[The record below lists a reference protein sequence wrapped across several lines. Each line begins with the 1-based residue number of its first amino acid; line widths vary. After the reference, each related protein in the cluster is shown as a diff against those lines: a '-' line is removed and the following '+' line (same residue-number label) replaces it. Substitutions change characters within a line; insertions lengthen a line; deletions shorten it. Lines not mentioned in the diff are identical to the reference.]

1 MDEDSL
7 DAKKEVTIL
16 SSQVVDGGL
25 LVTKEGWWLDGDVT
39 FTPEIAH
46 GMALCSVV
54 NRLLQKHSVLAVDL
68 QKASIVW
75 KVPVGGW
82 FHTDPVSPL
91 AHEDLLYVGTA
102 DGTVVCL
109 RQQTGETVWKQMVCP
124 GPQDG
129 RTLAPLTIAD
139 SHLLVGTFAGEM
151 VALDVTTGEERWRF
165 SHDEE
170 RQGGFIA
177 TRPVIW
183 RGSVVYCT
191 WIPRR
196 GCARVHCVKLDGS
209 QELWWIDVGGA
220 ADDPHA
226 SPLLVGDV
234 LFLPGQD
241 GYVRGL
247 DLTTRELDSLT
258 EYEHPVHTPVT
269 LGGVLYWRSN
279 QDHAMNGHEVHS
291 CTGLYLDCLLDLQT
305 DHPEPYELSVHDG
318 RVYCPSGPWLYVIEP
333 CPAEGVP
340 TEYHIRKYQ
349 SMRQSMDL
357 DLEVPDYFTTGLA
370 HDGDLFCAGTADSTL
385 LIGRLPSFSPAEES
399 HSR

>member
-109 RQQTGETVWKQMVCP
+109 RQQTGQTVWKQQVCP

-129 RTLAPLTIAD
+129 RA
-139 SHLLVGTFAGEM
+139 V
-151 VALDVTTGEERWRF
+151 
-165 SHDEE
+165 
-170 RQGGFIA
+170 
-177 TRPVIW
+177 
-183 RGSVVYCT
+183 
-191 WIPRR
+191 
-196 GCARVHCVKLDGS
+196 
-209 QELWWIDVGGA
+209 
-220 ADDPHA
+220 
-226 SPLLVGDV
+226 
-234 LFLPGQD
+234 
-241 GYVRGL
+241 
-247 DLTTRELDSLT
+247 
-258 EYEHPVHTPVT
+258 
-269 LGGVLYWRSN
+269 
-279 QDHAMNGHEVHS
+279 
-291 CTGLYLDCLLDLQT
+291 
-305 DHPEPYELSVHDG
+305 
-318 RVYCPSGPWLYVIEP
+318 
-333 CPAEGVP
+333 
-340 TEYHIRKYQ
+340 
-349 SMRQSMDL
+349 
-357 DLEVPDYFTTGLA
+357 
-370 HDGDLFCAGTADSTL
+370 
-385 LIGRLPSFSPAEES
+385 
-399 HSR
+399 